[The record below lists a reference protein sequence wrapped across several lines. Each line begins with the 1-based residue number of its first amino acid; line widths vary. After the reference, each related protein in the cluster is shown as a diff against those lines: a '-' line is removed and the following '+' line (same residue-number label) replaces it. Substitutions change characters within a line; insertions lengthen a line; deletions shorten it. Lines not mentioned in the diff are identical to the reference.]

1 MHFLFFLQLIYA
13 INAYLRISK
22 LALSEACRFPNNK
35 YDVAVM
41 AVVI

>member
-1 MHFLFFLQLIYA
+1 MHFLFFLQLIFA

-35 YDVAVM
+35 YNVAVVS
-41 AVVI
+41 VVI